1 MSLVMLG
8 GVALSPL
15 SMALTGVLVDL
26 GLVALVFAGGGALI
40 VLAALVGILWG
51 VPTHM
56 RDG

>member
-1 MSLVMLG
+1 MLG
-8 GVALSPL
+8 GIALSPL

-40 VLAALVGILWG
+40 IVVALIGIIWG